1 MSKIS
6 ILQNGVIKTIPVAH
20 AKILVALKKATYVP
34 EPEVVTEEGGKEVD
48 TNEKPKRAYLRKDLR
63 SEG

>member
-34 EPEVVTEEGGKEVD
+34 EPVTEEGGKEVD
-48 TNEKPKRAYLRKDLR
+48 TTEKPKRAYLRKDLR